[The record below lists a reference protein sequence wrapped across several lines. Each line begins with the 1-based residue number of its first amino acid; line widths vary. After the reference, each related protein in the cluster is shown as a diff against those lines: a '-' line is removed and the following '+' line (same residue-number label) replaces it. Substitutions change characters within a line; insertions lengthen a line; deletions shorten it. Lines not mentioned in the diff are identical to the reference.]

1 VSQAAISVHGVW
13 KKFRRGERHDSLRD
27 LIPATVR
34 KVLRRGA
41 RPELED
47 TEFWA
52 VRDVSF
58 EVKPGEALG
67 IIGANGAGKSTILK
81 LLTRILR
88 PTRGHCEVRGRVG
101 ALIEVAAGFH
111 PDLTG
116 RENVYLQGSIMG
128 MRQAEI
134 ASAFDQIVDFSG
146 ISEFIDTP
154 VKRYSSG
161 MNARLGF
168 SIAAHLNPDV
178 LLVDEVLA
186 VGDVAFQE
194 RCVARMRALLA
205 RGIPV
210 VFISHNLPAIV
221 ELCTRGIVIDRGGV
235 VFDGAP
241 AEAAATYR
249 QVLHTAPAESAAAG
263 AARKIR
269 IAAVEIG
276 SAAHSA
282 PGVVPSGGDV
292 RIRICY
298 EAAEA
303 MRAHFAVDIH
313 TAEGLL
319 CTGINTRMDGSDF
332 GVLRGRGLIE
342 LSIPRLPLLPGCYVV
357 SVGILDHSTFEPLD
371 LRLRT
376 FPLTVSSPRPDF
388 GLVYVERGWEHR
400 SLRSFEPEPA
410 SGRRAHPQPRMQTG
424 ALS

>member
-34 KVLRRGA
+34 KMWRRGA

-47 TEFWA
+47 AEFWA

-88 PTRGHCEVRGRVG
+88 PTRGQCEVRGRVG

-134 ASAFDQIVDFSG
+134 ARAFDQIVDFSG

-221 ELCTRGIVIDRGGV
+221 ELCTRGIVIDRGAL
-235 VFDGAP
+235 VFDGPP

-249 QVLHTAPAESAAAG
+249 QVLHAAPADPAHGDPA
-263 AARKIR
+263 KPMR

-276 SAAHSA
+276 SDGHSA
-282 PGVVPSGGDV
+282 PGVVPSGGALRV
-292 RIRICY
+292 RICY
-298 EAAEA
+298 DATEAT
-303 MRAHFAVDIH
+303 RAHFAVDIH
-313 TAEGLL
+313 TADGLQ

-332 GVLRGRGLIE
+332 GVLRGRGLVE

-388 GLVYVERGWEHR
+388 GLVYMERAWEHR

-410 SGRRAHPQPRMQTG
+410 SDRRAHPQRRVQTG
-424 ALS
+424 AL

>member
-1 VSQAAISVHGVW
+1 VAHAAITVDGVW
-13 KKFRRGERHDSLRD
+13 KKFRKGERHDSLRD

-34 KVLRRGA
+34 RMFRRDA
-41 RPELED
+41 RPDLED

-58 EVKPGEALG
+58 EVRPGEALG
-67 IIGANGAGKSTILK
+67 IIGANGAGKSTLLK

-88 PTRGHCEVRGRVG
+88 PTRGHCEVRGRIG

-134 ASAFDQIVDFSG
+134 ARKFDQIVDFSG
-146 ISEFIDTP
+146 ISEFIDTQ

-168 SIAAHLNPDV
+168 SIAAHLDPDV

-186 VGDVAFQE
+186 VGDAGFQE
-194 RCVARMRALLA
+194 RCLARMRTLLA

-221 ELCTRGIVIDRGGV
+221 ELCTRGIVIERGAL

-241 AEAAATYR
+241 AEAAAAYR
-249 QVLHTAPAESAAAG
+249 QLLLAPRSNPAAG
-263 AARKIR
+263 PHAGPIR
-269 IAAVEIG
+269 IAAVEIASDG
-276 SAAHSA
+276 HSA
-282 PGVVPSGGDV
+282 PGLVPSGGAV
-292 RIRICY
+292 RVRVCY
-298 EAAEA
+298 EATEPT
-303 MRAHFAVDIH
+303 RAHFAVDIH
-313 TAEGLL
+313 TMDGLL
-319 CTGINTRMDGSDF
+319 CSGINTRMDACDV
-332 GVLRGRGLIE
+332 GVLHGRGVVE
-342 LSIPRLPLLPGCYVV
+342 LTIPSLPLLPGCYIT
-357 SVGILDHSTFEPLD
+357 SVGILNHTTFEPLD
-371 LRLRT
+371 LRLRA

-388 GLVYVERGWEHR
+388 GLVYVERSWEHR
-400 SLRSFEPEPA
+400 SLRSFETEPA
-410 SGRRAHPQPRMQTG
+410 SGRRAHPQPRVQTG
-424 ALS
+424 AL

>member
-1 VSQAAISVHGVW
+1 MSQAAISVHGVW

-27 LIPATVR
+27 LIPATIR

-47 TEFWA
+47 SEFWA

-88 PTRGHCEVRGRVG
+88 PTRGQCEVRGRVG

-134 ASAFDQIVDFSG
+134 ARAFDQIVDFSG

-168 SIAAHLNPDV
+168 SIAAHLDPDV

-194 RCVARMRALLA
+194 RCVARMRALIA

-221 ELCTRGIVIDRGGV
+221 ELCTRGIVIDHGAL

-241 AEAAATYR
+241 AEAAAKYR
-249 QVLHTAPAESAAAG
+249 QALQAPPDASHAG
-263 AARKIR
+263 GVKPIR
-269 IAAVEIG
+269 IAAVDIG
-276 SAAHSA
+276 SDGHSA
-282 PGVVPSGGDV
+282 PGVVPSGGNV
-292 RIRICY
+292 RVRICY
-298 EAAEA
+298 EAAEPT
-303 MRAHFAVDIH
+303 RAHFAVDIH

-319 CTGINTRMDGSDF
+319 CTGINTRMDGSEL
-332 GVLRGRGLIE
+332 GVLRGRGLVE
-342 LSIPRLPLLPGCYVV
+342 LSIPRLPLLPGCYVI

-376 FPLTVSSPRPDF
+376 FPLTVSTPRPDF

-400 SLRSFEPEPA
+400 SLRSSEPEPA
-410 SGRRAHPQPRMQTG
+410 SGRRAHPQARVQTG
-424 ALS
+424 AL

>member
-1 VSQAAISVHGVW
+1 VTQAAISVHGVW
-13 KKFRRGERHDSLRD
+13 KKFRKGERHDSLRD
-27 LIPATVR
+27 LIPAAFG
-34 KVLRRGA
+34 KLLRRSK

-52 VRDVSF
+52 VRDASF
-58 EVKPGEALG
+58 EVRPGEALG
-67 IIGANGAGKSTILK
+67 IIGSNGAGKSTLLK

-88 PTRGHCEVRGRVG
+88 PTRGQCEVRGRIG

-134 ASAFDQIVDFSG
+134 ARKFDQIVEFSG
-146 ISEFIDTP
+146 ISEFIDTQ

-168 SIAAHLNPDV
+168 SIAAHLDPDV

-186 VGDVAFQE
+186 VGDTGFQE
-194 RCVARMRALLA
+194 RCLTRMRALLA

-221 ELCTRGIVIDRGGV
+221 ELCTRGIVIDRGSL

-241 AEAAATYR
+241 AEAAAMYR
-249 QVLHTAPAESAAAG
+249 QLVAASPSNAG
-263 AARKIR
+263 PGGYSGPIR
-269 IAAVEIG
+269 IAAVEIASDG
-276 SAAHSA
+276 HSA
-282 PGVVPSGGDV
+282 PGLVPSGGTLRV
-292 RIRICY
+292 RICY
-298 EAAEA
+298 EAAEPT
-303 MRAHFAVDIH
+303 RAHFAVDIH
-313 TAEGLL
+313 TGEGLL
-319 CTGINTRMDGSDF
+319 CSGINTRMDLCDF
-332 GVLRGRGLIE
+332 GVLHGRGVVE
-342 LSIPRLPLLPGCYVV
+342 LAIPRLPLLPGCYVT
-357 SVGILDHSTFEPLD
+357 SVGILNHATFEPLD
-371 LRLRT
+371 LRLRA

-400 SLRSFEPEPA
+400 TLRTFDNEPA
-410 SGRRAHPQPRMQTG
+410 VGRRTHPPARVQTG
-424 ALS
+424 AL

>member
-1 VSQAAISVHGVW
+1 VAQAAITVQGVW
-13 KKFRRGERHDSLRD
+13 KKFRKGERHDSLRD
-27 LIPATVR
+27 LVPATVR
-34 KVLRRGA
+34 KIFRRGA
-41 RPELED
+41 RPDLEAS
-47 TEFWA
+47 EFWA
-52 VRDVSF
+52 VRDVNF
-58 EVKPGEALG
+58 EVRPGEALG

-88 PTRGHCEVRGRVG
+88 PTRGQCEVRGRVG

-134 ASAFDQIVDFSG
+134 ARAFDQIVEFSG

-168 SIAAHLNPDV
+168 SIAAHLDPDV

-194 RCVARMRALLA
+194 RCLARMRTLLS

-221 ELCTRGIVIDRGGV
+221 ELCTRAIVIDHGAL

-241 AEAAATYR
+241 AEGAAMYR
-249 QVLHTAPAESAAAG
+249 QRLQAPSPDPAVAG
-263 AARKIR
+263 PARPIR

-276 SAAHSA
+276 SDGHSA
-282 PGVVPSGGDV
+282 PGVVPSGGAV
-292 RIRICY
+292 RVRVCY
-298 EAAEA
+298 EAAEP

-313 TAEGLL
+313 TMDGLQ
-319 CTGINTRMDGSDF
+319 CTGINTRMDGCDF

-376 FPLTVSSPRPDF
+376 FPLTVSSPRPDY

-410 SGRRAHPQPRMQTG
+410 SGRREHPQPRVQTG
-424 ALS
+424 AL

>member
-1 VSQAAISVHGVW
+1 MAQPAISVHDVW
-13 KKFRRGERHDSLRD
+13 KKFRKGERHDSLRD

-47 TEFWA
+47 SEFWA

-58 EVKPGEALG
+58 EVTAGEALG

-88 PTRGHCEVRGRVG
+88 PTRGQCEVRGRVG

-116 RENVYLQGSIMG
+116 RENVYLQGAIMG

-134 ASAFDQIVDFSG
+134 ARAFDQIVDFSG

-168 SIAAHLNPDV
+168 SIAAHLDPDV

-194 RCVARMRALLA
+194 RCVARMRALIA

-221 ELCTRGIVIDRGGV
+221 ELCTRAIVIDHGAL

-241 AEAAATYR
+241 AEGAATYR
-249 QVLHTAPAESAAAG
+249 QLIHAAPAEAAHSG
-263 AARKIR
+263 AKPIR
-269 IAAVEIG
+269 IAAVEI
-276 SAAHSA
+276 AADGHAA
-282 PGVVPSGGDV
+282 PGVVPSGGAV
-292 RIRICY
+292 RVRICY
-298 EAAEA
+298 DAATA
-303 MRAHFAVDIH
+303 TRAHFAVDIH
-313 TAEGLL
+313 TADGLL
-319 CTGINTRMDGSDF
+319 CTGINTRMDGADV

-342 LSIPRLPLLPGCYVV
+342 LSIPRLPLLPGCYLV

-400 SLRSFEPEPA
+400 PLRNSEPEPA
-410 SGRRAHPQPRMQTG
+410 SGRRAHPQPRVQTG
-424 ALS
+424 AL

>member
-1 VSQAAISVHGVW
+1 VAQPAITVHGVW

-27 LIPATVR
+27 LIPAAIG
-34 KVLRRGA
+34 KMFRRGA
-41 RPELED
+41 RPELEAA
-47 TEFWA
+47 EFWA

-88 PTRGHCEVRGRVG
+88 PTRGQCEVRGRVG

-134 ASAFDQIVDFSG
+134 ARAFDQIVDFSG

-186 VGDVAFQE
+186 VGDAGFQE
-194 RCVARMRALLA
+194 RCLARMRALLG

-221 ELCTRGIVIDRGGV
+221 ELCTRGIVIDHGAL
-235 VFDGAP
+235 VFDGPP
-241 AEAAATYR
+241 AEAAAAYR
-249 QVLHTAPAESAAAG
+249 ERVHAAPAAPAEADAT
-263 AARKIR
+263 KPIR

-276 SAAHSA
+276 SDGHSA
-282 PGVVPSGGDV
+282 PGVVPSGGALRV
-292 RIRICY
+292 RICY
-298 EAAEA
+298 EAREA
-303 MRAHFAVDIH
+303 TRAHFAVDLH
-313 TAEGLL
+313 TADGLL
-319 CTGINTRMDGSDF
+319 CAGINSRMDDTEF
-332 GVLRGRGLIE
+332 NVLRGRGVIE
-342 LSIPRLPLLPGCYVV
+342 LSIPRLPLLPGCYLV
-357 SVGILDHSTFEPLD
+357 SAGILDHTTCEPLD
-371 LRLRT
+371 VRLRA

-388 GLVYVERGWEHR
+388 GLVYVERAWEHR
-400 SLRSFEPEPA
+400 SFRTLEREPA
-410 SGRRAHPQPRMQTG
+410 SGRRAHPQPRVQTG
-424 ALS
+424 AL

>member
-1 VSQAAISVHGVW
+1 
-13 KKFRRGERHDSLRD
+13 
-27 LIPATVR
+27 
-34 KVLRRGA
+34 
-41 RPELED
+41 
-47 TEFWA
+47 
-52 VRDVSF
+52 VSF

-88 PTRGHCEVRGRVG
+88 PTRGRCEVRGRVG

-134 ASAFDQIVDFSG
+134 ARAFDQIVDFSG
-146 ISEFIDTP
+146 VAEFIDTP

-194 RCVARMRALLA
+194 RCIARMRALLA

-221 ELCTRGIVIDRGGV
+221 DLCTRGIVIERGSL

-241 AEAAATYR
+241 AEAAAMYR
-249 QVLHTAPAESAAAG
+249 QVVHAAPADPPHGG
-263 AARKIR
+263 AEKPVR
-269 IAAVEIG
+269 IAAVDIG
-276 SAAHSA
+276 SDGHSA
-282 PGVVPSGGDV
+282 PGVVPSGGGLRV
-292 RIRICY
+292 RICY
-298 EAAEA
+298 DATQGV
-303 MRAHFAVDIH
+303 RAHFAVDIH
-313 TAEGLL
+313 TMEGLL
-319 CTGINTRMDGSDF
+319 CTGINTRMDGSEF
-332 GVLRGRGLIE
+332 GILRGWGIVE

-388 GLVYVERGWEHR
+388 GLVYVERAWEHR

-410 SGRRAHPQPRMQTG
+410 SGRRAHPQPRVQTG
-424 ALS
+424 AL

>member
-1 VSQAAISVHGVW
+1 VAQSAITVHGVW

-27 LIPATVR
+27 LIPATAR
-34 KVLRRGA
+34 RLFRRGA

-58 EVKPGEALG
+58 DVNPGEALG

-88 PTRGHCEVRGRVG
+88 PTRGQCEVRGRVG

-128 MRQAEI
+128 MRRVEI
-134 ASAFDQIVDFSG
+134 ARAFDQIVDFSG

-194 RCVARMRALLA
+194 RCIARMRALLA

-221 ELCTRGIVIDRGGV
+221 ELCTRGIVIDRGSL

-241 AEAAATYR
+241 AEAAAAYR
-249 QVLHTAPAESAAAG
+249 QRLHATPPDAAAG
-263 AARKIR
+263 DQLKPIR
-269 IAAVEIG
+269 VAAVEIG
-276 SAAHSA
+276 SGSHAAPA
-282 PGVVPSGGDV
+282 VVPSGGSLRV
-292 RIRICY
+292 RVCY
-298 EAAEA
+298 DAATA
-303 MRAHFAVDIH
+303 TRAHFAVDIH
-313 TAEGLL
+313 TMDGLL
-319 CTGINTRMDGSDF
+319 CTGINTSMDGCDF
-332 GVLRGRGLIE
+332 GVLRGRGIVE
-342 LSIPRLPLLPGCYVV
+342 LSIPRLPLLPGCYLV

-371 LRLRT
+371 VRLRT
-376 FPLTVSSPRPDF
+376 FPLTVSSPRPDY

-410 SGRRAHPQPRMQTG
+410 SGRRAHPQSRVQTG
-424 ALS
+424 AL